1 MKTLDT
7 IDKSAQPCWNLL
19 VVWPCPPYVHL
30 MSLTWWMHPG
40 LSCFHRSSTFVYYCP
55 CKPKRKT
62 RVGLGMRLSIYHLC
76 SHSPRL
82 YKGIN
87 FYLQTIFSQSWSPKG
102 RRDIGNTLTLKD
114 RAGLNWDF
122 WATVEGFQVSQWW
135 LLADTNCFLLTV
147 VIHWTPYGDRAQ
159 CRQLWLER
167 LAVTVTL
174 VVS

>member
-1 MKTLDT
+1 MDIGEWGPMPVFDHYLVQLARFVCFTASEDSRRYRQVRSTVLKLTCGLALPSLCPLDVT
-7 IDKSAQPCWNLL
+7 HMMNAPR
-19 VVWPCPPYVHL
+19 P
-30 MSLTWWMHPG
+30 
-40 LSCFHRSSTFVYYCP
+40 FVYYCP
-55 CKPKRKT
+55 RKPKSKT

-122 WATVEGFQVSQWW
+122 WSTVEGFQVSQW
-135 LLADTNCFLLTV
+135 
-147 VIHWTPYGDRAQ
+147 
-159 CRQLWLER
+159 
-167 LAVTVTL
+167 
-174 VVS
+174 